1 MVYRRIH
8 ELLEPANL
16 TCEETAVIG
25 AALLADSTFQL
36 AGANDLSED
45 EMLLWGGAKYAEALG
60 GIVQAASRDPQ

>member
-25 AALLADSTFQL
+25 AALLA
-36 AGANDLSED
+36 LS
-45 EMLLWGGAKYAEALG
+45 L
-60 GIVQAASRDPQ
+60 IHI